1 MKQRIFIAINLPEAT
16 KEQLFEFQK
25 KWREL
30 PCRWI
35 KPENLHITL
44 VFLGYISDEGLPNIL
59 KVLKEVST
67 KQVSFPINLTKIC
80 YGPPKKP
87 ARMVWAE
94 GEKSEELGKLQKDL
108 EDILFSSSIKG
119 LKEKEKK
126 GYTPHITMGRIRQ
139 LEFRQIDP
147 EERPEIDEDISINFE
162 VKSIELMESHLSKRG
177 AEYIVLESM
186 PFRDS

>member
-1 MKQRIFIAINLPEAT
+1 MKQRIFIAVNLPDAT

-35 KPENLHITL
+35 KKENLHITL
-44 VFLGYISDEGLPNIL
+44 VFLGYVSDEGLPNIL
-59 KVLKEVST
+59 KVIKEVST
-67 KQVSFPINLTKIC
+67 KQVSFAINLTKIC

-108 EDILFSSSIKG
+108 ENVLFSSSIKG
-119 LKEKEKK
+119 TVEKK
-126 GYTPHITMGRIRQ
+126 NRGFAPHITLGRIRQ

-147 EERPEIDEDISINFE
+147 EERPEIDENISISFE
-162 VKSIELMESHLSKRG
+162 VKSIELMESHLSKGG
-177 AEYIVLESM
+177 AEYIVLERM
-186 PFRDS
+186 PFRNS